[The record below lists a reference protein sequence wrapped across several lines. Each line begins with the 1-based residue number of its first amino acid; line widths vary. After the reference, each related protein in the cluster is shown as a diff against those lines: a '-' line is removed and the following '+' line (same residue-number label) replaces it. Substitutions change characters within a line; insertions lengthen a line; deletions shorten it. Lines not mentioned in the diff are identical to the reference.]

1 MNDRTMAKV
10 RCDKELLSIRTVSW
24 GRKSPFW
31 FAILRSELQQLE
43 QQPKNRL
50 ISSDC
55 GSFAVLWLTQG
66 PDGMKMLEIRFTW
79 LQEIGAGKVH
89 GWQENIRLPYEPFHV
104 FVENGEDMDGAEWRH
119 LSVPEMLMPRY
130 EFHSRKN
137 LHEVARRPVLRRKLG
152 RVLGRHFQWRG
163 TEKIVIYDDG
173 QPYSFFF
180 EEYTPYG
187 RGYYTNIKHNP
198 LKDDDRK
205 AMSYRAPDPDRNELY
220 TVLQRLLDNF
230 GKEYYIIGR
239 IHCTIFESTW
249 ALRGLETLMMDMYIN
264 PEDDMGAQKGL
275 MIDPELWKRYFKARM
290 ADIIHTIKDIN
301 PNIKVA
307 YHSDGCVYAIIP
319 DLIEIGVDV
328 LNPIQT
334 EGMDPDFL
342 KDSYGDKLSFFGGI
356 AVQSTLPMGKR
367 KDIQNEF
374 DNLKNTLGRGGGWL
388 CAPTH
393 HIQMDTPMDNFFTLL
408 EAIGIEDKR
417 K

>member
-1 MNDRTMAKV
+1 
-10 RCDKELLSIRTVSW
+10 
-24 GRKSPFW
+24 
-31 FAILRSELQQLE
+31 
-43 QQPKNRL
+43 
-50 ISSDC
+50 
-55 GSFAVLWLTQG
+55 
-66 PDGMKMLEIRFTW
+66 
-79 LQEIGAGKVH
+79 
-89 GWQENIRLPYEPFHV
+89 
-104 FVENGEDMDGAEWRH
+104 
-119 LSVPEMLMPRY
+119 
-130 EFHSRKN
+130 
-137 LHEVARRPVLRRKLG
+137 
-152 RVLGRHFQWRG
+152 
-163 TEKIVIYDDG
+163 
-173 QPYSFFF
+173 
-180 EEYTPYG
+180 
-187 RGYYTNIKHNP
+187 
-198 LKDDDRK
+198 
-205 AMSYRAPDPDRNELY
+205 MSYRAPDPDRNELY

-239 IHCTIFESTW
+239 IHCTIFESAW

-264 PEDDMGAQKGL
+264 PELTNHLLDETASYHKSVARNMAKMGVDMIWLGDDMGAQKGL

-334 EGMDPDFL
+334 ECMDPDFL